1 MMNFERFGGRRA
13 LLTLLGAQARDI
25 LGVYRPMRDLDWGS
39 LKRPVFICKGNIC
52 RSPYAQARVNALGL
66 DSVSFGMD
74 TTDQVP
80 ANDTAIRVAS
90 ERGLKL
96 DAHRARQLRRGEL
109 GPGDLAVFFEPAHL
123 ESFRKLD
130 PGHRHVTLLGL
141 WGDARRPFIAD
152 PYGKSVQ
159 YFHECFSIIDR
170 SASALV
176 TLMRGRA

>member
-13 LLTLLGAQARDI
+13 LLTLLGAQARVI

-109 GPGDLAVFFEPAHL
+109 GPGDLAVFFE
-123 ESFRKLD
+123 
-130 PGHRHVTLLGL
+130 
-141 WGDARRPFIAD
+141 
-152 PYGKSVQ
+152 
-159 YFHECFSIIDR
+159 
-170 SASALV
+170 
-176 TLMRGRA
+176 